1 MATDLLTTKVLSW
14 YLMDE
19 SHLEGTGFCTDDD
32 LTIDHVVPQQLGGPC
47 CIYNF
52 VLMKRSI
59 NSHFGKYYS
68 KEKEALLGPTI
79 CAAAENVTKLIRRQG
94 LERAEITHFDPM
106 ATPCPQPTRKRV
118 GRMDQVEETDCDE
131 EACDSQKDAKM
142 PRWAPKTTKE
152 VEVVAAV
159 AVVVEEAA
167 EAVAAAAPKVAA
179 AAEVAVAAPPPSSQE
194 AMLQIGRGQLSAAKD
209 ATKSVADTQGADW
222 KQVMLNSI
230 AEGKL
235 PTFDIDGSPCVVK
248 AFFNEFAEGIGGEC
262 LLFVNTPDMDKAIGV
277 PTGQRSEAMR
287 LLRQLVKLVNE
298 SNPGHI
304 SIREGVP
311 TKRNGTKYAWFALS
325 SSGWKALSDA
335 ARASS
340 PQTLDSAVRKRG
352 QQTSIDAAV
361 QDEMNEAGLVQCYTC
376 TMPVL
381 DTKDPE
387 FAQKKAAIERIAT
400 RGTKMTACS
409 CGGH

>member
-1 MATDLLTTKVLSW
+1 MLAQIGRGGLPEGVDRSYDPNQRDGRKRRRDGEEEREEEEEVVL
-14 YLMDE
+14 E
-19 SHLEGTGFCTDDD
+19 EE
-32 LTIDHVVPQQLGGPC
+32 VV
-47 CIYNF
+47 
-52 VLMKRSI
+52 V
-59 NSHFGKYYS
+59 
-68 KEKEALLGPTI
+68 EEEEEE
-79 CAAAENVTKLIRRQG
+79 AAE
-94 LERAEITHFDPM
+94 E
-106 ATPCPQPTRKRV
+106 
-118 GRMDQVEETDCDE
+118 
-131 EACDSQKDAKM
+131 
-142 PRWAPKTTKE
+142 
-152 VEVVAAV
+152 EVVAA
-159 AVVVEEAA
+159 EA
-167 EAVAAAAPKVAA
+167 AAAAP
-179 AAEVAVAAPPPSSQE
+179 PPTLQE
-194 AMLQIGRGQLSAAKD
+194 AMLAQIGRGQLPAAKD
-209 ATKSVADTQGADW
+209 APKSVADTQGAGW

-235 PTFDIDGSPCVVK
+235 PTFDIDGSPGVVK
-248 AFFNEFAEGIGGEC
+248 AFFYEFAEGIGGEC
-262 LLFVNTPDMDKAIGV
+262 LLFVNTPDMDEAIGV

-325 SSGWKALSDA
+325 LRGRNALSDA
-335 ARASS
+335 ARSSS

-381 DTKDPE
+381 DTKDPD

-400 RGTKMTACS
+400 RGTKMAACS